1 MRNVSLDNW
10 RLITDGVMGGVSQGR
25 FERIQ
30 RDGRDCLHLSGMVST
45 DNNGGFIQIA
55 RNLETPEL
63 ENIEQ
68 FSGLRLRV
76 QGNGEAYNVHLRTEG
91 LWFPWQAYRATFQ
104 AGGEWSFVDIPF
116 ERFEPYKTSR
126 KFEAGAL
133 KRIGI
138 VAIGREFEADLC
150 VAQLAFY

>member
-1 MRNVSLDNW
+1 
-10 RLITDGVMGGVSQGR
+10 MGGVSQGR
-25 FERIQ
+25 FERVR
-30 RDGRDCLHLSGMVST
+30 RDGRECLHLSGLVRT

-55 RNLETPEL
+55 RDLTSPEL

-68 FSGLRLRV
+68 FAGLRLWV
-76 QGNGEAYNVHLRTEG
+76 QGNGEAYNVHLRTKG

-104 AGGEWSFVDIPF
+104 AGGEWSIVDIPF
-116 ERFEPYKTSR
+116 ERFEPYKTGQD
-126 KFEAGAL
+126 FEANRL

-150 VAQLAFY
+150 VAQLGFY